1 MSRNPTDETDEA
13 PPSAPEDLEAAAAPE
28 ERVGYGH
35 PPIHT
40 RFKPGQSG
48 NPKGRPRG
56 SRNTSTIV
64 SEVLD
69 RKIPVKSAGRQTKM
83 DIREAM
89 ITRAVEAGLQGNLK
103 AMEFVLKHDE
113 RTKPANLMQP
123 DGDGPDAALD
133 DAAIIKAFFA
143 RHKPNPTDGA

>member
-13 PPSAPEDLEAAAAPE
+13 PPSAPEELEPIAAPE
-28 ERVGYGH
+28 ERVGYGR
-35 PPIHT
+35 PPRHS

-64 SEVLD
+64 CEVLD
-69 RKIPVKSAGRQTKM
+69 RKIIVKSAGRQTKM

-113 RTKPANLMQP
+113 RTKPANLVQA

-133 DAAIIKAFFA
+133 DAAVIEAFFA
-143 RHKPNPTDGA
+143 RHPPNPEDGA